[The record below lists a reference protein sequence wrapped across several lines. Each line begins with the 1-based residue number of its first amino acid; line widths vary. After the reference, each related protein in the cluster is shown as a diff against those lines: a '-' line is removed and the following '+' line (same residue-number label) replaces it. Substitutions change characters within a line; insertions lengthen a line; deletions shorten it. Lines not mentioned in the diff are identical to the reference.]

1 MQQLLKLNSYGL
13 VWVRFESEV
22 PSHTGMIAMI
32 VELYD
37 LEQVDV
43 TMSFTRGLHYDKQ
56 QIHGLIGL
64 SILL

>member
-1 MQQLLKLNSYGL
+1 
-13 VWVRFESEV
+13 
-22 PSHTGMIAMI
+22 MIAMI